1 MASPVPDICPNNPV
15 SVVSDTAWQ
24 TVTQT
29 GMEDPS
35 GEEWNIVYRTEN
47 VGNHAYDDEIWI
59 KLARDVSNERL
70 YTGGYYR
77 TADFSSG
84 GVYQVWFFIQM
95 ELSFLCCFFRFSL
108 DNTYL
113 TSDFSSRGAYKVFFF
128 LFRWY
133 IETCVN

>member
-77 TADFSSG
+77 TADFSG
-84 GVYQVWFFIQM
+84 GGIYQVGFLFKWNCLFFAV
-95 ELSFLCCFFRFSL
+95 
-108 DNTYL
+108 
-113 TSDFSSRGAYKVFFF
+113 FSSP
-128 LFRWY
+128 
-133 IETCVN
+133 

>member
-77 TADFSSG
+77 TADFSGG
-84 GVYQVWFFIQM
+84 GVYQVGFLFKWNCLFFAV
-95 ELSFLCCFFRFSL
+95 
-108 DNTYL
+108 
-113 TSDFSSRGAYKVFFF
+113 FSSPDPKGQVSY
-128 LFRWY
+128 
-133 IETCVN
+133 CHH